1 MEIQKIKNALINL
14 YLSVKIRKLSDIK
27 NLNNDLLEKEEEV
40 LNKLPIYDII
50 NYLSNSIEILTDIK
64 AQDKYEAKILED
76 EEKEKY
82 ININN
87 LENDA
92 NGLILYE
99 GMLIKA
105 ESDIRNHI
113 RVSIKLIIINK
124 QIEQELKLKIEEL
137 ERDLETIYNKYNNQI
152 KNYNKLLNR
161 YEHEKNKNN
170 STLNNKKTQL
180 SENLEVSFLNSS
192 KENINDQQNML
203 IKNNNEN
210 IQFFLRDFINNPR
223 KKREQLKKLI
233 ITKGTNPNFYP
244 KKKSNTLK
252 RPNNIIKEKSKKDSE
267 KPKHSST
274 KKKKKESFY
283 KTQTFNKKR
292 FINELNDRS
301 SILISKHKRYYLNH
315 NSINNNTSTVIMPKR
330 KLIELTNK
338 NNNNFFNTVY
348 NGNEN
353 KYKIKKN
360 KTNINYL
367 TTKGKNQSTHL
378 EKSKNKLKDKSKQF
392 VSNKNINLINSNKKN
407 GDKLY
412 GRDTPKNKI
421 KFNEIFFYNTQENI
435 NKYNHNK
442 LNKKNNLI
450 LDKNYNNI
458 NDAQNNIKYIKTD
471 NNNYNNIEEKLE
483 EKRLNK
489 DINNGDNI
497 IISYKNRD
505 THKKTKNKIIK
516 QNITERNNL
525 KGKNLNDLFFL
536 NKRFVASKLQKKPKN
551 SKTKLSNPYMHKSLI
566 NSLRYN
572 DFNRSKSNDKGINRK
587 KYLINNKI
595 ENYQFINNGKLN
607 FARTMKNPS
616 NNSASMSLGYFHKYI
631 ETETDLNIFKEKL
644 YSNKNRKIDLQKNG
658 FIKNHKNTINNINN
672 FNNCNYIYLFKD
684 EEKLIKV
691 KKK

>member
-1 MEIQKIKNALINL
+1 MRKIQNLKEKVEKEREKNIIKTQTLNKIKSQKIIFNRERLIEENENRRDEIL
-14 YLSVKIRKLSDIK
+14 NDELVKISRAIEKDYEIKNKKYHAQMNILTNKIEYEDEIKNFLKQRKLIQSHSIMNK
-27 NLNNDLLEKEEEV
+27 TKREKYQIYQNILKKEEV
-40 LNKLPIYDII
+40 
-50 NYLSNSIEILTDIK
+50 
-64 AQDKYEAKILED
+64 
-76 EEKEKY
+76 EKEKY

-192 KENINDQQNML
+192 KENININDQQNML

-267 KPKHSST
+267 KPKHSSI

-301 SILISKHKRYYLNH
+301 SI
-315 NSINNNTSTVIMPKR
+315 
-330 KLIELTNK
+330 
-338 NNNNFFNTVY
+338 
-348 NGNEN
+348 
-353 KYKIKKN
+353 
-360 KTNINYL
+360 
-367 TTKGKNQSTHL
+367 
-378 EKSKNKLKDKSKQF
+378 
-392 VSNKNINLINSNKKN
+392 
-407 GDKLY
+407 
-412 GRDTPKNKI
+412 
-421 KFNEIFFYNTQENI
+421 
-435 NKYNHNK
+435 
-442 LNKKNNLI
+442 
-450 LDKNYNNI
+450 
-458 NDAQNNIKYIKTD
+458 
-471 NNNYNNIEEKLE
+471 
-483 EKRLNK
+483 
-489 DINNGDNI
+489 
-497 IISYKNRD
+497 
-505 THKKTKNKIIK
+505 
-516 QNITERNNL
+516 
-525 KGKNLNDLFFL
+525 
-536 NKRFVASKLQKKPKN
+536 
-551 SKTKLSNPYMHKSLI
+551 
-566 NSLRYN
+566 
-572 DFNRSKSNDKGINRK
+572 
-587 KYLINNKI
+587 
-595 ENYQFINNGKLN
+595 
-607 FARTMKNPS
+607 
-616 NNSASMSLGYFHKYI
+616 
-631 ETETDLNIFKEKL
+631 
-644 YSNKNRKIDLQKNG
+644 
-658 FIKNHKNTINNINN
+658 
-672 FNNCNYIYLFKD
+672 
-684 EEKLIKV
+684 
-691 KKK
+691 

>member
-1 MEIQKIKNALINL
+1 MEIQKIKKALINL

-105 ESDIRNHI
+105 EADIRNHI

-244 KKKSNTLK
+244 KKN
-252 RPNNIIKEKSKKDSE
+252 
-267 KPKHSST
+267 
-274 KKKKKESFY
+274 
-283 KTQTFNKKR
+283 Q
-292 FINELNDRS
+292 
-301 SILISKHKRYYLNH
+301 IL
-315 NSINNNTSTVIMPKR
+315 
-330 KLIELTNK
+330 
-338 NNNNFFNTVY
+338 
-348 NGNEN
+348 
-353 KYKIKKN
+353 
-360 KTNINYL
+360 
-367 TTKGKNQSTHL
+367 
-378 EKSKNKLKDKSKQF
+378 
-392 VSNKNINLINSNKKN
+392 
-407 GDKLY
+407 
-412 GRDTPKNKI
+412 
-421 KFNEIFFYNTQENI
+421 
-435 NKYNHNK
+435 
-442 LNKKNNLI
+442 
-450 LDKNYNNI
+450 
-458 NDAQNNIKYIKTD
+458 
-471 NNNYNNIEEKLE
+471 
-483 EKRLNK
+483 
-489 DINNGDNI
+489 
-497 IISYKNRD
+497 
-505 THKKTKNKIIK
+505 
-516 QNITERNNL
+516 
-525 KGKNLNDLFFL
+525 
-536 NKRFVASKLQKKPKN
+536 
-551 SKTKLSNPYMHKSLI
+551 
-566 NSLRYN
+566 
-572 DFNRSKSNDKGINRK
+572 
-587 KYLINNKI
+587 
-595 ENYQFINNGKLN
+595 
-607 FARTMKNPS
+607 
-616 NNSASMSLGYFHKYI
+616 
-631 ETETDLNIFKEKL
+631 
-644 YSNKNRKIDLQKNG
+644 
-658 FIKNHKNTINNINN
+658 
-672 FNNCNYIYLFKD
+672 
-684 EEKLIKV
+684 
-691 KKK
+691 